1 MKKYIFIALAA
12 IAALSSCSKES
23 PVSNEENG
31 KEARVFTA
39 TMEDGI
45 TTKVTFDGTNK
56 CALWEVNDEISIDG
70 HTYKATSAGA
80 SSTFT
85 GSGATETTHHA
96 YFPAS
101 IYNGGTPALPAEQ
114 TYAEGK
120 FNMPMYAES
129 SSLDLSFKNLC
140 AVLAITVNKSN
151 LVSTTT
157 TSLKSI
163 KVSSDKRMNGAFSAT
178 SAGVL
183 SFTSQADPA
192 DAEKSVTL
200 KIDGGVDISTDKTF
214 YIAIPAQEY
223 SYLKIYLS
231 ADGSTYKE
239 AMITQKA
246 AGLGT
251 IARSTMFNIT
261 YKTNAV
267 QLYADGP
274 YWATMN
280 LGATTVAGSAST
292 CYGDYFAW
300 GANKLAYSSLSS
312 GTFTFV
318 ASRPTG
324 YGGNGWEQIDGF
336 AEVNA
341 PYYFYGGAVYA
352 KYNTSD
358 SKTVLVSKDDAAT
371 ALLGSS
377 WRMPTKEDFQALYDA
392 CLNGSYDT
400 TTNPS
405 GASASVGKG
414 VYWCTSYDGAAGCLF
429 CDGTNKLFFPAA
441 GYGDGTD
448 LHAAGDNGCYWSSS
462 LDTDYTDFA
471 YNLTFFSDNVIPQD
485 SNHRYYG
492 VSVRPVLD

>member
-56 CALWEVNDEISIDG
+56 CALWEAGDAISIDG
-70 HTYKATSAGA
+70 HQYTATSAGA

-101 IYNGGTPALPAEQ
+101 IYNGGTPTLPAEQ

-163 KVSSDKRMNGAFSAT
+163 KVSSDKRMHGAFSAT
-178 SAGVL
+178 AAGVL
-183 SFTSQADPA
+183 SFTSQETLTDAD
-192 DAEKSVTL
+192 KSVALTMT
-200 KIDGGVDISTDKTF
+200 DVVDISTDKTF
-214 YIAIPAQEY
+214 YIAIPAQDY

-267 QLYADGP
+267 QLYANGP

-280 LGATTVAGSAST
+280 LGATTVAGSGET
-292 CYGDYFAW
+292 CYGDYYAW
-300 GANKLAYSSLSS
+300 GE
-312 GTFTFV
+312 T
-318 ASRPTG
+318 
-324 YGGNGWEQIDGF
+324 E
-336 AEVNA
+336 
-341 PYYFYGGAVYA
+341 PYYATSTWDDTNKKWLFNTWKTDKNSGYA
-352 KYNTSD
+352 WQSYCGQSSFTEWATKPYDDTS
-358 SKTVLVSKDDAAT
+358 KNLTGTYDAAT
-371 ALLGSS
+371 VKWGAG
-377 WRMPTKEDFQALYDA
+377 WRMPTGNEGEFKALTDNTSKAWTANY
-392 CLNGSYDT
+392 NGVAGYKF
-400 TTNPS
+400 S
-405 GASASVGKG
+405 GQSDYSGIE
-414 VYWCTSYDGAAGCLF
+414 
-429 CDGTNKLFFPAA
+429 LFFPAA
-441 GYGDGTD
+441 GYGNGDVLGDAGTE
-448 LHAAGDNGCYWSSS
+448 GNYWSSTLNS
-462 LDTDYTDFA
+462 VYTDGA
-471 YNLTFFSDNVIPQD
+471 YYLYFHSGSVLPQ
-485 SNHRYYG
+485 NEYYRYYG
-492 VSVRPVLD
+492 LSVRPVSD

>member
-56 CALWEVNDEISIDG
+56 CALWEIGDAISIDG
-70 HTYKATSAGA
+70 HQYTATSAGA

-85 GSGATETTHHA
+85 GEGATETTHHA

-163 KVSSDKRMNGAFSAT
+163 KVSSDKRMHGAFSAT

-192 DAEKSVTL
+192 DADKSVALTMT
-200 KIDGGVDISTDKTF
+200 DAVDISAGKTF

-231 ADGSTYKE
+231 ADGTTYKE

-267 QLYADGP
+267 KLYAESP

-280 LGATTVAGSAST
+280 IGATSETGFGLYFGWGEKTGHALTATAAAGPFTGDPISDAFEGTYGFYNNPVIGEPTDDQNPSKLPPSNDAATV
-292 CYGDYFAW
+292 YW
-300 GANKLAYSSLSS
+300 GAAWKM
-312 GTFTFV
+312 
-318 ASRPTG
+318 PTG
-324 YGGNGWEQIDGF
+324 GSYSGQ
-336 AEVNA
+336 
-341 PYYFYGGAVYA
+341 FY
-352 KYNTSD
+352 SLD
-358 SKTVLVSKDDAAT
+358 SKTTSAWTDDHNST
-371 ALLGSS
+371 GVKGI
-377 WRMPTKEDFQALYDA
+377 TF
-392 CLNGSYDT
+392 T
-400 TTNPS
+400 
-405 GASASVGKG
+405 GK
-414 VYWCTSYDGAAGCLF
+414 T
-429 CDGTNKLFFPAA
+429 GTPDYSDITLFFPAA
-441 GYGDGTD
+441 GYGVDTRLDG
-448 LHAAGDNGCYWSSS
+448 AGSYGFYWSSS
-462 LDTDYTDFA
+462 LKTGSTDYA
-471 YNLTFFSDNVIPQD
+471 YYFNFHSSGFVDTGSGV
-485 SNHRYYG
+485 SRYYG
-492 VSVRPVLD
+492 CSVRPVSD

>member
-56 CALWEVNDEISIDG
+56 CALWEVGDAISIDG
-70 HTYKATSAGA
+70 NTYTAQQTGA

-96 YFPAS
+96 YFPAD
-101 IYNGGTPALPAEQ
+101 IYYGGTPALPAEQ

-178 SAGVL
+178 AAGVL
-183 SFTSQADPA
+183 SFTSQAALTDT
-192 DAEKSVTL
+192 DKSVTL
-200 KIDGGVDISTDKTF
+200 TMTDAVDISTDKTF
-214 YIAIPAQEY
+214 YIAIPAQDY

-274 YWATMN
+274 YWSTMN
-280 LGATTVAGSAST
+280 IGATT
-292 CYGDYFAW
+292 
-300 GANKLAYSSLSS
+300 
-312 GTFTFV
+312 
-318 ASRPTG
+318 PTG
-324 YGGNGWEQIDGF
+324 YGWYFSWGNTTGY
-336 AEVNA
+336 V
-341 PYYFYGGAVYA
+341 
-352 KYNTSD
+352 
-358 SKTVLVSKDDAAT
+358 
-371 ALLGSS
+371 
-377 WRMPTKEDFQALYDA
+377 
-392 CLNGSYDT
+392 YDT
-400 TTNPS
+400 TNKWVKASDNTTKLGTDGSFSEDNYNSTTVS
-405 GASASVGKG
+405 GNGKTLTGDIPVGAEYDAAYANWGAGWKMPTGGDSGQFKNLNNNTTSAWTDNYNSTGVKGRTFTGKD
-414 VYWCTSYDGAAGCLF
+414 SYSDI
-429 CDGTNKLFFPAA
+429 TLFFPAA
-441 GYGDGTD
+441 GLGDGTG
-448 LHAAGDNGCYWSSS
+448 LNHEGSYGVYWSSS
-462 LDTDYTDFA
+462 LSTGLTDHAYDF
-471 YNLTFFSDNVIPQD
+471 YFRTDNVFPQD
-485 SNHRYYG
+485 SDVRFYG
-492 VSVRPVLD
+492 FSVRPVSD

>member
-1 MKKYIFIALAA
+1 MAIRIMKKYIFIALAA

-85 GSGATETTHHA
+85 GSDATETTHHA
-96 YFPAS
+96 YFPANL
-101 IYNGGTPALPAEQ
+101 YNGGTPTLPAEQ

-163 KVSSDKRMNGAFSAT
+163 KVSSDKRMHGAFTAT

-183 SFTSQADPA
+183 SFTSQAALTDT
-192 DAEKSVTL
+192 DKSVTL
-200 KIDGGVDISTDKTF
+200 TMTDDVDISTDKTF

-267 QLYADGP
+267 QLYAGGP
-274 YWATMN
+274 YWSTMN
-280 LGATTVAGSAST
+280 IGATTETGFGLYFGWGETTGHALTTDAQSTLASSSYVVENITNAFDGTHSFSSPYPTIDGSTQNPAILPESNDAAYKSWGVA
-292 CYGDYFAW
+292 W
-300 GANKLAYSSLSS
+300 EM
-312 GTFTFV
+312 
-318 ASRPTG
+318 PTG
-324 YGGNGWEQIDGF
+324 G
-336 AEVNA
+336 
-341 PYYFYGGAVYA
+341 
-352 KYNTSD
+352 D
-358 SKTVLVSKDDAAT
+358 SGQFK
-371 ALLGSS
+371 
-377 WRMPTKEDFQALYDA
+377 ALYDNTTSA
-392 CLNGSYDT
+392 WTDNYNSTGVKGRTFTGKDSYSDIT
-400 TTNPS
+400 
-405 GASASVGKG
+405 
-414 VYWCTSYDGAAGCLF
+414 
-429 CDGTNKLFFPAA
+429 LFFPAA
-441 GYGDGTD
+441 GKGNNTSLSYAGSYGG
-448 LHAAGDNGCYWSSS
+448 YWSSS
-462 LDTDYTDFA
+462 LNTDDTDGA
-471 YNLTFFSDNVIPQD
+471 YGLYFSSNGFVYPQSYD
-485 SNHRYYG
+485 DRYYG
-492 VSVRPVLD
+492 FSVRPVSD

>member
-56 CALWEVNDEISIDG
+56 CALWEIGDAISIDG
-70 HTYKATSAGA
+70 NTYTAQQAGA

-96 YFPAS
+96 YFPADL
-101 IYNGGTPALPAEQ
+101 YNGGTPALPAEQ

-200 KIDGGVDISTDKTF
+200 TMTDAVDISTDKTF

-274 YWATMN
+274 YWSTMN
-280 LGATTVAGSAST
+280 LGATTVAGSGET
-292 CYGDYFAW
+292 CYGDYYAW
-300 GANKLAYSSLSS
+300 GETEPYYSAKTWNSTDKKWNFDTWKTNKTDGYAWESYCGQSS
-312 GTFTFV
+312 
-318 ASRPTG
+318 
-324 YGGNGWEQIDGF
+324 F
-336 AEVNA
+336 AEWNPK
-341 PYYFYGGAVYA
+341 PYDD
-352 KYNTSD
+352 TS
-358 SKTVLVSKDDAAT
+358 KNLTGTYDAAT
-371 ALLGSS
+371 VNWGAA
-377 WRMPTKEDFQALYDA
+377 WKMPTGGYSGQFKALTDNTSNDWTEDY
-392 CLNGSYDT
+392 NGVAGYKF
-400 TTNPS
+400 S
-405 GASASVGKG
+405 GQSDYSGIE
-414 VYWCTSYDGAAGCLF
+414 
-429 CDGTNKLFFPAA
+429 LFFPAA
-441 GYGDGTD
+441 GRGDGTD
-448 LHAAGDNGCYWSSS
+448 LSDAGGRGRYWSSS
-462 LDTDYTDFA
+462 LDTDGPSSA
-471 YNLTFFSDNVIPQD
+471 YALYFFSGDVLPQD
-485 SNHRYYG
+485 YDGRYYG
-492 VSVRPVLD
+492 YSVRPVSD